1 MDVRTLQSWPE
12 SGGRVG
18 NEGYMRLKG
27 SKVHLAV
34 VTLEH
39 LLAVKVTA
47 ADEQERDMT

>member
-1 MDVRTLQSWPE
+1 
-12 SGGRVG
+12 
-18 NEGYMRLKG
+18 MRLKG
-27 SKVHLAV
+27 SKVLIAV